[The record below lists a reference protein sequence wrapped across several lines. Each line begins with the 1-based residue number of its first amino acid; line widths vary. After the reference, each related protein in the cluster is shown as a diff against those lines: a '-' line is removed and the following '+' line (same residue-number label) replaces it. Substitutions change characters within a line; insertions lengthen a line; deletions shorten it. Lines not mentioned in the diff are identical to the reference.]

1 MKQTNIIQRLC
12 LFLLLMVSAMGA
24 WAEKSVLFNSTES
37 GKSKTV
43 TTLTKSPVTIKFDNC
58 KTSGAGNIYELV
70 KGTGLT
76 ISVTSGYRI
85 REIVLEDTEGGH
97 DYDNGGLDRIG
108 SYSDASYS
116 MAFVKNSGSQP
127 DNNNIQFRNYDA
139 PAQSFRIVGH
149 NMSNK
154 GQLKIRRITVVYVSE
169 GNIRFT
175 IPSKTIHVGEEWR
188 FAYGSITAS
197 TSGFT
202 NSEITHSV
210 GNNEIATCK
219 SINGGSTCAVQGMK
233 VGETTLNVKAGPS
246 SNATAAYASIP
257 LYVVRNDLS
266 LTPSYT
272 SKTIKAWET
281 LDIAYP
287 MNRPNDYNPT
297 LNDAGVSV
305 VSSDESVVKYDTS
318 LKKLVFGGTGY
329 DKTAD
334 VTVTFPQ
341 TDKYNEVSYTF
352 QVTVDNE
359 MHIASK
365 DDWQTF
371 ANQVKAGNTSINATM
386 TADVDLQTDVI
397 EVGKV
402 YPFTGTF
409 DGDGHT
415 LSLNWNIISKDEAAP
430 FLKTSGGATIKNL
443 HTKGKIT
450 TVALGTSG
458 LIDRVVGKTTISGC
472 ISEVDIT
479 SSYADG
485 PCGASGL
492 VFLNK
497 SKKGDMT
504 ITDCIVKGTFNG
516 TTELGSKGMS
526 GFVYN
531 HEFGYTISNSL
542 YLGSNNGGDWSDTF
556 AKDATITNCYYL
568 NPCGTAQGTQV
579 TADQLKSGEVA
590 HLLQGDRTDQFWG
603 QMLGT
608 EDEPQFTAD
617 AAKHIYKVD
626 FTYNDKVVA
635 SRYAN
640 TGKGINGT
648 MPTLQEILG
657 DSYDANHYYSGLTF
671 ADGFTASTAVTADKT
686 VAVTLTDN
694 GYFEIATADDW
705 KAFCDL
711 VNGGQITV
719 DAKLTKDIDLGSN
732 VWMIG
737 NSRNP
742 YSGTFDG
749 DGHTLSLN
757 WNISNTEA
765 APFRNTSGGTTIK
778 NLHIKGQITTNDNGT
793 SGLIARVMGKTT
805 ISRCISEVDITSSYA
820 DGTCGASG
828 LVSLNSQAGDLTITD
843 CIVKGT
849 FNATT
854 ERGCRGMGGF
864 VYDQEAV
871 CTINNSLYLGSNNGG
886 DWSKTFANATITNCY
901 YLNPCGTA
909 QGTQVTADQLKS
921 GEVAHLLQGDRTDQF
936 WGQMLGTED
945 EPQFTADA
953 AKHIYKV
960 DFTYNDKVVASR
972 YANTGKG
979 INGTMPTLQ
988 EILGDSYDANHYYSG
1003 LTFADGFT
1011 ASTAVT
1017 ADKTVAVTLT
1027 DNGYFEIA
1035 TADDWKAFCDLV
1047 NGGQITVDAKLTKDI
1062 DLGSNVWM
1070 IGNSR
1075 NPYSGTFDGDGHT
1088 LSLNWNI
1095 SNTEAA
1101 PFRNTSGGTTIK
1113 NLHIKGQIT
1122 TNDNGTSGLIAR
1134 VMGKTTISRCISEVD
1149 ITSSYAIGGCNMSG
1163 LVSLNQN
1170 KKGDLTITDCIVKG
1184 TFNGTTELGS
1194 WGMSGFVYNQEA
1206 VCTISNSLYLGSNNG
1221 GVWSRTFAQDATI
1234 TNCYYLNPCGTAQGT
1249 QVTEK
1254 QLKNGYVTK
1263 LLQADRTDACYWAQQ
1278 LGEMP
1283 SLYSEADKGKD
1294 NYVYYDTE
1302 NSKWACGCYKFSES
1316 SEQSI
1321 GIDFTATQMED
1332 DRNFPYPSSHGYT
1345 WCLPFE
1351 QPIQGFSAYTLSGCD
1366 GSTLRFKEVTG
1377 KLEAYR
1383 PYYIVLSGLTT
1394 RGGNDIEVK
1403 AFNTDALTSAI
1414 GDYCFVGTVDG
1425 MDNAEAAAA
1434 GAYILQSDGLFHKVT
1449 TGNTAAVIPPY
1460 RAYIT
1465 LSSDN
1470 QASGAKQL
1478 SISLGGET
1486 TGIRAIETTDQDGTV
1501 RYYDLQGR
1509 YIGTTLDGQPKGI
1522 YIKNG
1527 KKTLKK

>member
-58 KTSGAGNIYELV
+58 KTSGAGNIYELA

-188 FAYGSITAS
+188 FASGSITAS

-210 GNNEIATCK
+210 GNNEIASCK
-219 SINGGSTCAVQGMK
+219 SINGGSTYAVQGLK
-233 VGETTLNVKAGPS
+233 VGETTLNVKARANDNYS
-246 SNATAAYASIP
+246 SAYVSIP
-257 LYVVRNDLS
+257 IYVVRNDLNPS
-266 LTPSYT
+266 LSWT
-272 SKTIKAWET
+272 SKTMKAWET
-281 LDIAYP
+281 IYG
-287 MNRPNDYNPT
+287 PT
-297 LNDAGVSV
+297 LRDMPTDYQPTWDKCTFS
-305 VSSDESVVKYDTS
+305 SSDESVVKPTGYS
-318 LKKLVFGGTGY
+318 PQLIFGGSGY
-329 DKTAD
+329 GKTA
-334 VTVTFPQ
+334 TITITIPQ
-341 TDKYNEVSYTF
+341 TNKYNEKKLTYT
-352 QVTVDNE
+352 VTVDNE
-359 MHIASK
+359 MRIASK

-371 ANQVKAGNTSINATM
+371 ANQMEAGNTSINATM

-397 EVGKV
+397 KVGNV
-402 YPFTGTF
+402 NHPFTGTF
-409 DGDGHT
+409 DGGGHT
-415 LSLNWNIISKDEAAP
+415 LSMNWDIKYYETAP
-430 FLKTSGGATIKNL
+430 FLYTSGGATIKNL
-443 HTKGKIT
+443 HTKGQIT
-450 TVALGTSG
+450 TGANGTSG

-485 PCGASGL
+485 TCGASGL
-492 VFLNK
+492 VFVNQYQ
-497 SKKGDMT
+497 KGDLT
-504 ITDCIVKGTFNG
+504 ITDCIVKGTLNG
-516 TTELGSKGMS
+516 TTEKGSRGMS
-526 GFVYN
+526 GFVFN
-531 HEFGYTISNSL
+531 QNAVCTISNSL

-556 AKDATITNCYYL
+556 AKNATITNCYYL
-568 NPCGTAQGTQV
+568 NPCGRVQGTQV
-579 TADQLKSGEVA
+579 TADQLKSGKVA
-590 HLLQGDRTDQFWG
+590 YLLQGDRTDQFWG

-608 EDEPQFTAD
+608 EDEPQFTTD

-635 SRYAN
+635 TRYAN

-648 MPTLQEILG
+648 MPAWQEILG
-657 DSYDANHYYSGLTF
+657 DSYDAHHYYSGLAF

-694 GYFEIATADDW
+694 GNFEIATADDW
-705 KAFCDL
+705 KTFCDL

-719 DAKLTKDIDLGSN
+719 DAKLTKNIDLGGN

-737 NSRNP
+737 KNGKP

-749 DGHTLSLN
+749 DGHTLSID
-757 WNISNTEA
+757 WNVISEA
-765 APFRNTSGGTTIK
+765 APFFYTSGGATIK
-778 NLHIKGQITTNDNGT
+778 NLHTKGKITTTSKGA
-793 SGLIARVMGKTT
+793 SGLIDRVVGKTT
-805 ISRCISEVDITSSYA
+805 ICKCISEVDITSSYA
-820 DGTCGASG
+820 ISACQASG
-828 LVSLNSQAGDLTITD
+828 FVSFNKSKMGDLTITD

-854 ERGCRGMGGF
+854 EKGSTGMGGF
-864 VYDQEAV
+864 VSY
-871 CTINNSLYLGSNNGG
+871 NN
-886 DWSKTFANATITNCY
+886 
-901 YLNPCGTA
+901 
-909 QGTQVTADQLKS
+909 
-921 GEVAHLLQGDRTDQF
+921 EV
-936 WGQMLGTED
+936 
-945 EPQFTADA
+945 
-953 AKHIYKV
+953 
-960 DFTYNDKVVASR
+960 
-972 YANTGKG
+972 
-979 INGTMPTLQ
+979 
-988 EILGDSYDANHYYSG
+988 
-1003 LTFADGFT
+1003 
-1011 ASTAVT
+1011 
-1017 ADKTVAVTLT
+1017 
-1027 DNGYFEIA
+1027 
-1035 TADDWKAFCDLV
+1035 
-1047 NGGQITVDAKLTKDI
+1047 
-1062 DLGSNVWM
+1062 
-1070 IGNSR
+1070 
-1075 NPYSGTFDGDGHT
+1075 
-1088 LSLNWNI
+1088 
-1095 SNTEAA
+1095 
-1101 PFRNTSGGTTIK
+1101 
-1113 NLHIKGQIT
+1113 
-1122 TNDNGTSGLIAR
+1122 
-1134 VMGKTTISRCISEVD
+1134 
-1149 ITSSYAIGGCNMSG
+1149 
-1163 LVSLNQN
+1163 
-1170 KKGDLTITDCIVKG
+1170 
-1184 TFNGTTELGS
+1184 
-1194 WGMSGFVYNQEA
+1194 

-1221 GVWSRTFAQDATI
+1221 GIWSYTFANNATI
-1234 TNCYYLNPCGTAQGT
+1234 NNCYYLNPCGKAQGT

-1283 SLYSEADKGKD
+1283 SLFNGNTWAV
-1294 NYVYYDTE
+1294 NRIYYDTVDQRWECNELNTSDYLSVGMDFYALRTHFYRNITANKPYTVTLPCEWSNSTDKVYVLSSVNKAKGMASFSQVE
-1302 NSKWACGCYKFSES
+1302 NNVNGEFHSF
-1316 SEQSI
+1316 
-1321 GIDFTATQMED
+1321 
-1332 DRNFPYPSSHGYT
+1332 
-1345 WCLPFE
+1345 
-1351 QPIQGFSAYTLSGCD
+1351 
-1366 GSTLRFKEVTG
+1366 
-1377 KLEAYR
+1377 EAYK
-1383 PYYIVLSGLTT
+1383 PYLVVPTNNLSYIGGSIECLVYAEPDTPVAEDVNGVQWCATYEGLT
-1394 RGGNDIEVK
+1394 
-1403 AFNTDALTSAI
+1403 
-1414 GDYCFVGTVDG
+1414 
-1425 MDNAEAAAA
+1425 NAEAVAA

-1509 YIGTTLDGQPKGI
+1509 YIGNTLDGQPKGI

-1527 KKTLKK
+1527 KKFINQ

>member
-43 TTLTKSPVTIKFDNC
+43 TTLTKSPVTITFDNC
-58 KTSGAGNIYELV
+58 KTSGAGNIYELA

-76 ISVTSGYRI
+76 ISVTSGFRI

-154 GQLKIRRITVVYVSE
+154 GQLKIRRITVVYVKE
-169 GNIRFT
+169 GNIGFS
-175 IPSKTIHVGEEWR
+175 IPSKTIHVDEEWS
-188 FAYGSITAS
+188 FTYGTITTS

-219 SINGGSTCAVQGMK
+219 SINGGPTYALKGLK
-233 VGETTLNVKAGPS
+233 VGETTLNAKARANDNYS
-246 SNATAAYASIP
+246 SAYASIP
-257 LYVVRNDLS
+257 IYVVRNDLNPS
-266 LTPSYT
+266 LSWT
-272 SKTIKAWET
+272 SKTMKAWET
-281 LDIAYP
+281 IYG
-287 MNRPNDYNPT
+287 PT
-297 LNDAGVSV
+297 LRDMPTDYQPTWDQCTFS
-305 VSSDESVVKYDTS
+305 SSDESVVKPTGYS
-318 LKKLVFGGTGY
+318 PELIFGGSGY
-329 DKTAD
+329 GKTS
-334 VTVTFPQ
+334 TITITIPQ
-341 TDKYNEVSYTF
+341 TNKYNEKKLTYT
-352 QVTVDNE
+352 VTVDNE
-359 MHIASK
+359 MRIASK

-371 ANQVKAGNTSINATM
+371 ANQMEAGNTSINATM

-397 EVGKV
+397 KVGNANH
-402 YPFTGTF
+402 PFTGTF
-409 DGDGHT
+409 DGGGHT
-415 LSLNWNIISKDEAAP
+415 LSLNWDIKYYETAP
-430 FLKTSGGATIKNL
+430 FLYTSGGATIKNL
-443 HTKGKIT
+443 HTKGQIT
-450 TVALGTSG
+450 TGANGTSG
-458 LIDRVVGKTTISGC
+458 LIDRVVGKTTIFRC

-479 SSYADG
+479 SSYANG
-485 PCGASGL
+485 TCGASGL
-492 VFLNK
+492 VFVN
-497 SKKGDMT
+497 KGDLT

-516 TTELGSKGMS
+516 TTERGRRGMS
-526 GFVYN
+526 GFVFN
-531 HEFGYTISNSL
+531 QEAVCTISNSL

-568 NPCGTAQGTQV
+568 NPCGRVQGTQV

-590 HLLQGDRTDQFWG
+590 YLLQGDRTDQFWG

-648 MPTLQEILG
+648 LPTAQDILG
-657 DSYDANHYYSGLTF
+657 SSYDAHHYYSGLAF

-694 GYFEIATADDW
+694 EYFEIATADDW

-719 DAKLTKDIDLGSN
+719 DAKLTKNIDLGSN

-737 NSRNP
+737 KNRNP

-757 WNISNTEA
+757 WNISNDEA
-765 APFRNTSGGTTIK
+765 APFRYTSGGAIIK
-778 NLHIKGQITTNDNGT
+778 NLHTKGQITTDHQGT
-793 SGLIARVMGKTT
+793 TGLIDRVVGKTT

-820 DGTCGASG
+820 KGA
-828 LVSLNSQAGDLTITD
+828 
-843 CIVKGT
+843 
-849 FNATT
+849 
-854 ERGCRGMGGF
+854 
-864 VYDQEAV
+864 
-871 CTINNSLYLGSNNGG
+871 
-886 DWSKTFANATITNCY
+886 
-901 YLNPCGTA
+901 
-909 QGTQVTADQLKS
+909 
-921 GEVAHLLQGDRTDQF
+921 
-936 WGQMLGTED
+936 
-945 EPQFTADA
+945 
-953 AKHIYKV
+953 
-960 DFTYNDKVVASR
+960 
-972 YANTGKG
+972 
-979 INGTMPTLQ
+979 
-988 EILGDSYDANHYYSG
+988 
-1003 LTFADGFT
+1003 
-1011 ASTAVT
+1011 
-1017 ADKTVAVTLT
+1017 
-1027 DNGYFEIA
+1027 
-1035 TADDWKAFCDLV
+1035 CDV
-1047 NGGQITVDAKLTKDI
+1047 
-1062 DLGSNVWM
+1062 
-1070 IGNSR
+1070 
-1075 NPYSGTFDGDGHT
+1075 
-1088 LSLNWNI
+1088 
-1095 SNTEAA
+1095 
-1101 PFRNTSGGTTIK
+1101 
-1113 NLHIKGQIT
+1113 
-1122 TNDNGTSGLIAR
+1122 
-1134 VMGKTTISRCISEVD
+1134 
-1149 ITSSYAIGGCNMSG
+1149 SG
-1163 LVSLNQN
+1163 LVSLNQD
-1170 KKGDLTITDCIVKG
+1170 KKGNLTITDCIVKG
-1184 TFNGTTELGS
+1184 TFNGTTELGRR
-1194 WGMSGFVYNQEA
+1194 GMSGFVFNQEA

-1221 GVWSRTFAQDATI
+1221 GDWSKTFAQDATI
-1234 TNCYYLNPCGTAQGT
+1234 TNCYYLNPCGKAQGT

-1283 SLYSEADKGKD
+1283 SLFNGNTWAV
-1294 NYVYYDTE
+1294 NRIYYDTIDQRWECSELNTSDYLSVGMDFYALRTHFYRIITANKPYTVTLPCEWSNSTDKVYVLSSVNKAKGMASFSQVE
-1302 NSKWACGCYKFSES
+1302 NNVNGEFHSF
-1316 SEQSI
+1316 
-1321 GIDFTATQMED
+1321 
-1332 DRNFPYPSSHGYT
+1332 
-1345 WCLPFE
+1345 
-1351 QPIQGFSAYTLSGCD
+1351 
-1366 GSTLRFKEVTG
+1366 
-1377 KLEAYR
+1377 EAYK
-1383 PYYIVLSGLTT
+1383 PYLVVPTNNLSYIGGSIERLVYAEPDTPVAEDVNGVQWCATYEGLT
-1394 RGGNDIEVK
+1394 
-1403 AFNTDALTSAI
+1403 
-1414 GDYCFVGTVDG
+1414 
-1425 MDNAEAAAA
+1425 NAEAAAA

-1449 TGNTAAVIPPY
+1449 TDNTAAVIPPY

-1465 LSSDN
+1465 LSSEN

-1509 YIGTTLDGQPKGI
+1509 YIGNTLDGQPKGI

-1527 KKTLKK
+1527 KKVINQ

>member
-12 LFLLLMVSAMGA
+12 LFMLLMVSAMGA

-43 TTLTKSPVTIKFDNC
+43 TTLTKSPVTITFDDC
-58 KTSGAGNIYELV
+58 KTSGAGNIYELA

-188 FAYGSITAS
+188 FACGSITAS
-197 TSGFT
+197 TSGST
-202 NSEITHSV
+202 SDQQTHSV
-210 GNNEIATCK
+210 GNNKIASCK
-219 SINGGSTCAVQGMK
+219 SINGGSTCAVQGLK
-233 VGETTLNVKAGPS
+233 VGETTLNVKADAT
-246 SNATAAYASIP
+246 SNVSAAYASIP

-287 MNRPNDYNPT
+287 MNRPDDYNPT

-305 VSSDESVVKYDTS
+305 VSSDGSVVKYDTS
-318 LKKLVFGGTGY
+318 LQKLVFGGTGY
-329 DKTAD
+329 GKTAD

-359 MHIASK
+359 MRIASK

-371 ANQVKAGNTSINATM
+371 ANQMEAGNTSINATM

-397 EVGKV
+397 KVGKADH
-402 YPFTGTF
+402 PFTGTF
-409 DGDGHT
+409 DGGGHT
-415 LSLNWNIISKDEAAP
+415 LSLNWNIKYYETAP
-430 FLKTSGGATIKNL
+430 FLYTSGGATIKNL
-443 HTKGKIT
+443 HTKGQIT
-450 TVALGTSG
+450 TGANGTSG
-458 LIDRVVGKTTISGC
+458 LIDRVVGKTTISRC

-479 SSYADG
+479 SSYANG
-485 PCGASGL
+485 TCGASGL
-492 VFLNK
+492 VFVN
-497 SKKGDMT
+497 KGDLT
-504 ITDCIVKGTFNG
+504 ITDCIVKGTFNA
-516 TTELGSKGMS
+516 TTERGSRGMS
-526 GFVYN
+526 GFVFN
-531 HEFGYTISNSL
+531 QEAVCTISNSL

-556 AKDATITNCYYL
+556 AQDATITNCYYL
-568 NPCGTAQGTQV
+568 NPCGRTQGTQV
-579 TADQLKSGEVA
+579 TEDQLKSGEVA
-590 HLLQGDRTDQFWG
+590 YLLQGDRTDQFWG

-608 EDEPQFTAD
+608 EDEPQLTAD

-635 SRYAN
+635 TRYAN

-657 DSYDANHYYSGLTF
+657 DSYDANHYYSGLAF

-694 GYFEIATADDW
+694 GYFEIARADDW

-711 VNGGQITV
+711 VNGGQN
-719 DAKLTKDIDLGSN
+719 ALNGKLTKNIDLGSN

-737 NSRNP
+737 KNGNP

-757 WNISNTEA
+757 WNISKAEA
-765 APFRNTSGGTTIK
+765 APFHNTSGGATIK

-793 SGLIARVMGKTT
+793 SGLIGRVMGKTT
-805 ISRCISEVDITSSYA
+805 ISGCISEVDITSSYA
-820 DGTCGASG
+820 DGACGASG
-828 LVSLNSQAGDLTITD
+828 LVSLNQHQTGDLTITD

-864 VYDQEAV
+864 VYNQEAV
-871 CTINNSLYLGSNNGG
+871 CTISNSLYLGSNNGG
-886 DWSKTFANATITNCY
+886 SWSKTFAQDATITNCY
-901 YLNPCGTA
+901 YLNPCGEA
-909 QGTQVTADQLKS
+909 QGTQVTEDQLKS

-945 EPQFTADA
+945 EPQPTADA

-960 DFTYNDKVVASR
+960 DFTYNDKVVAMR

-979 INGTMPTLQ
+979 INGTMPAWQ
-988 EILGDSYDANHYYSG
+988 DILGDSFDAHHYYT
-1003 LTFADGFT
+1003 LAFADGFT

-1017 ADKTVAVTLT
+1017 ADKTVAVTLI
-1027 DNGYFEIA
+1027 DNEYFEIA

-1047 NGGQITVDAKLTKDI
+1047 NGGQNALNGKLTKNI
-1062 DLGSNVWM
+1062 DLGSNVWT
-1070 IGNSR
+1070 IGKYD

-1095 SNTEAA
+1095 SNDEAA
-1101 PFRNTSGGTTIK
+1101 PFLYTSGGATIK
-1113 NLHIKGQIT
+1113 NLHTKGQIT
-1122 TNDNGTSGLIAR
+1122 TDYHGTTGLIER
-1134 VMGKTTISRCISEVD
+1134 VVGKTTISRCISEVD
-1149 ITSSYAIGGCNMSG
+1149 ITSSYAIGACNVSG

-1184 TFNGTTELGS
+1184 TFNATTDLGS
-1194 WGMSGFVYNQEA
+1194 RGMSGFVYNQEA

-1234 TNCYYLNPCGTAQGT
+1234 NNCYYLNPCGTAQGT

-1294 NYVYYDTE
+1294 NYVYYDAE

-1316 SEQSI
+1316 SVQSI

-1351 QPIQGFSAYTLSGCD
+1351 LPIQGFSAYTLSGCD

-1425 MDNAEAAAA
+1425 MDNAEATAA

-1449 TGNTAAVIPPY
+1449 TDNTAAVIPPY

-1470 QASGAKQL
+1470 QASGAKTL

-1527 KKTLKK
+1527 KKFINQ

>member
-219 SINGGSTCAVQGMK
+219 SINGGPTYALKGLK
-233 VGETTLNVKAGPS
+233 VGETTLNAKARANDNYS
-246 SNATAAYASIP
+246 SAYASIP
-257 LYVVRNDLS
+257 IYVVRNDLNPS
-266 LTPSYT
+266 LSWT
-272 SKTIKAWET
+272 SKTMKAWET
-281 LDIAYP
+281 IYG
-287 MNRPNDYNPT
+287 PT
-297 LNDAGVSV
+297 LRDMPTDYQPTWDQCTFS
-305 VSSDESVVKYDTS
+305 SSDESVVKPTGYS
-318 LKKLVFGGTGY
+318 PELIFGGSGY
-329 DKTAD
+329 GKTA
-334 VTVTFPQ
+334 TITITIPQ
-341 TDKYNEVSYTF
+341 TNKYNEKKLTYT
-352 QVTVDNE
+352 VTVDNE
-359 MHIASK
+359 MRIASK
-365 DDWQTF
+365 DDWQML
-371 ANQVKAGNTSINATM
+371 ANQVDAGNTSINATM

-397 EVGKV
+397 KVGKV
-402 YPFTGTF
+402 HPFTGTF

-415 LSLNWNIISKDEAAP
+415 LSLNWNISKAEAAP
-430 FLKTSGGATIKNL
+430 FLNTSGGATIKNL
-443 HTKGKIT
+443 HTKGQIT
-450 TVALGTSG
+450 IGFYRTSG
-458 LIDRVVGKTTISGC
+458 LIARVVGKTTIFRC

-485 PCGASGL
+485 ACGASGL
-492 VFLNK
+492 VSVNQPQT
-497 SKKGDMT
+497 GDLT

-531 HEFGYTISNSL
+531 QGAVCTISNSL

-556 AKDATITNCYYL
+556 TKNATITNCYYL
-568 NPCGTAQGTQV
+568 NPCGRTQGTQV

-590 HLLQGDRTDQFWG
+590 YLLQGDRTDQFWG

-608 EDEPQFTAD
+608 EDEPQLTTD

-640 TGKGINGT
+640 TGKT
-648 MPTLQEILG
+648 VTLPTLQDILG
-657 DSYDANHYYSGLTF
+657 DSYDAHHYYSGPAF

-694 GYFEIATADDW
+694 GNFEIATADDW
-705 KAFCDL
+705 KTFCDL

-719 DAKLTKDIDLGSN
+719 DAKLTKNIDLGGN

-737 NSRNP
+737 KNGKP

-749 DGHTLSLN
+749 DGHTLSID
-757 WNISNTEA
+757 WNVISEA
-765 APFRNTSGGTTIK
+765 APFFYTSGGATIK
-778 NLHIKGQITTNDNGT
+778 NLHTKGKITTTSKGA
-793 SGLIARVMGKTT
+793 SGLIDRVVGKTT
-805 ISRCISEVDITSSYA
+805 ICKCISEVDITSSYA
-820 DGTCGASG
+820 ISACQASG
-828 LVSLNSQAGDLTITD
+828 FVSFNKSKMGDLTITD

-854 ERGCRGMGGF
+854 EKGSTGMGGF
-864 VYDQEAV
+864 VSY
-871 CTINNSLYLGSNNGG
+871 NN
-886 DWSKTFANATITNCY
+886 
-901 YLNPCGTA
+901 
-909 QGTQVTADQLKS
+909 
-921 GEVAHLLQGDRTDQF
+921 EV
-936 WGQMLGTED
+936 
-945 EPQFTADA
+945 
-953 AKHIYKV
+953 
-960 DFTYNDKVVASR
+960 
-972 YANTGKG
+972 
-979 INGTMPTLQ
+979 
-988 EILGDSYDANHYYSG
+988 
-1003 LTFADGFT
+1003 
-1011 ASTAVT
+1011 
-1017 ADKTVAVTLT
+1017 
-1027 DNGYFEIA
+1027 
-1035 TADDWKAFCDLV
+1035 
-1047 NGGQITVDAKLTKDI
+1047 
-1062 DLGSNVWM
+1062 
-1070 IGNSR
+1070 
-1075 NPYSGTFDGDGHT
+1075 
-1088 LSLNWNI
+1088 
-1095 SNTEAA
+1095 
-1101 PFRNTSGGTTIK
+1101 
-1113 NLHIKGQIT
+1113 
-1122 TNDNGTSGLIAR
+1122 
-1134 VMGKTTISRCISEVD
+1134 
-1149 ITSSYAIGGCNMSG
+1149 
-1163 LVSLNQN
+1163 
-1170 KKGDLTITDCIVKG
+1170 
-1184 TFNGTTELGS
+1184 
-1194 WGMSGFVYNQEA
+1194 

-1221 GVWSRTFAQDATI
+1221 GIWSYTFANNATI
-1234 TNCYYLNPCGTAQGT
+1234 NNCYYLNPCGKAQGT

-1449 TGNTAAVIPPY
+1449 KDNTAAVIPPY
-1460 RAYIT
+1460 RAYIM
-1465 LSSDN
+1465 SSDN

>member
-43 TTLTKSPVTIKFDNC
+43 TTLTKSPVTITFDNC
-58 KTSGAGNIYELV
+58 KTSGAGNIYELA

-169 GNIRFT
+169 GNIRFS

-188 FAYGSITAS
+188 FEYGSITAS

-219 SINGGSTCAVQGMK
+219 SINGGSTCAVQGLK
-233 VGETTLNVKAGPS
+233 VGETTLNAKARANDNYS
-246 SNATAAYASIP
+246 SAYASIP
-257 LYVVRNDLS
+257 IYVVRNDLNPS
-266 LTPSYT
+266 LSWT
-272 SKTIKAWET
+272 SKTMKAWET
-281 LDIAYP
+281 IYG
-287 MNRPNDYNPT
+287 PT
-297 LNDAGVSV
+297 LRDMPTDYQPTWDQCTFS
-305 VSSDESVVKYDTS
+305 SSDESVVKPTGYS
-318 LKKLVFGGTGY
+318 PELIFGGSGY
-329 DKTAD
+329 GKTA
-334 VTVTFPQ
+334 TITITIPQ
-341 TDKYNEVSYTF
+341 TNKYNEKKLTYT
-352 QVTVDNE
+352 VTVDNE
-359 MHIASK
+359 MRIASK
-365 DDWQTF
+365 DDWQAF
-371 ANQVKAGNTSINATM
+371 ANQMEAGNTSINATM

-397 EVGKV
+397 KVGNV
-402 YPFTGTF
+402 NHPFTGTF
-409 DGDGHT
+409 DGGGHT
-415 LSLNWNIISKDEAAP
+415 LSMNWDIKYYETAP
-430 FLKTSGGATIKNL
+430 FLFTSGGATIKNL
-443 HTKGKIT
+443 HTKGQIT
-450 TVALGTSG
+450 TGANGTSG
-458 LIDRVVGKTTISGC
+458 LIARVVGKTTIFRC

-479 SSYADG
+479 SSYANG
-485 PCGASGL
+485 TCGASGL
-492 VFLNK
+492 VFVN
-497 SKKGDMT
+497 KGDLT

-516 TTELGSKGMS
+516 TTEKGSRGMS
-526 GFVYN
+526 GFVFN
-531 HEFGYTISNSL
+531 QEGVCTISNSL
-542 YLGSNNGGDWSDTF
+542 YLGSNNGGEWSDTF

-568 NPCGTAQGTQV
+568 NPCGRVQGTQV
-579 TADQLKSGEVA
+579 TANQLKSGEVS

-640 TGKGINGT
+640 TGKT
-648 MPTLQEILG
+648 VTLPTLQDILG
-657 DSYDANHYYSGLTF
+657 DSYDAHHYYSGPAF

-694 GYFEIATADDW
+694 EYFEIATADDW

-719 DAKLTKDIDLGSN
+719 DAKLTKNIDLGSN

-737 NSRNP
+737 KNRNP

-757 WNISNTEA
+757 WNISNDEA
-765 APFRNTSGGTTIK
+765 APFRYTSGGAIIK
-778 NLHIKGQITTNDNGT
+778 NLHTKGQITTDHQGT
-793 SGLIARVMGKTT
+793 TGLIDRVVGKTT

-820 DGTCGASG
+820 KGA
-828 LVSLNSQAGDLTITD
+828 
-843 CIVKGT
+843 
-849 FNATT
+849 
-854 ERGCRGMGGF
+854 
-864 VYDQEAV
+864 
-871 CTINNSLYLGSNNGG
+871 
-886 DWSKTFANATITNCY
+886 
-901 YLNPCGTA
+901 
-909 QGTQVTADQLKS
+909 
-921 GEVAHLLQGDRTDQF
+921 
-936 WGQMLGTED
+936 
-945 EPQFTADA
+945 
-953 AKHIYKV
+953 
-960 DFTYNDKVVASR
+960 
-972 YANTGKG
+972 
-979 INGTMPTLQ
+979 
-988 EILGDSYDANHYYSG
+988 
-1003 LTFADGFT
+1003 
-1011 ASTAVT
+1011 
-1017 ADKTVAVTLT
+1017 
-1027 DNGYFEIA
+1027 
-1035 TADDWKAFCDLV
+1035 CDV
-1047 NGGQITVDAKLTKDI
+1047 
-1062 DLGSNVWM
+1062 
-1070 IGNSR
+1070 
-1075 NPYSGTFDGDGHT
+1075 
-1088 LSLNWNI
+1088 
-1095 SNTEAA
+1095 
-1101 PFRNTSGGTTIK
+1101 
-1113 NLHIKGQIT
+1113 
-1122 TNDNGTSGLIAR
+1122 
-1134 VMGKTTISRCISEVD
+1134 
-1149 ITSSYAIGGCNMSG
+1149 SG
-1163 LVSLNQN
+1163 LVSLNQD
-1170 KKGDLTITDCIVKG
+1170 KKGNLTITDCIVKG
-1184 TFNGTTELGS
+1184 TFNGTTEEGRR
-1194 WGMSGFVYNQEA
+1194 GMGGFVFNQEA

-1221 GVWSRTFAQDATI
+1221 GDWSKTFAQDATI
-1234 TNCYYLNPCGTAQGT
+1234 TNCYYLNPCGRAQGT

-1283 SLYSEADKGKD
+1283 SLFNENTWAV
-1294 NYVYYDTE
+1294 NRIYYDTVDQHWECNELNISDYLSVGMDFYALRTRFNRTITANKPYTVTLPCEWSNSTDKVYVLSSVNKEKGMASFSQVE
-1302 NSKWACGCYKFSES
+1302 NNVNGEFHYF
-1316 SEQSI
+1316 
-1321 GIDFTATQMED
+1321 
-1332 DRNFPYPSSHGYT
+1332 
-1345 WCLPFE
+1345 
-1351 QPIQGFSAYTLSGCD
+1351 
-1366 GSTLRFKEVTG
+1366 
-1377 KLEAYR
+1377 EAYK
-1383 PYYIVLSGLTT
+1383 PYLVVPTNNQSFIGGSNKCLVYAEPDTPVAEDVNGVQWCATYEGLT
-1394 RGGNDIEVK
+1394 
-1403 AFNTDALTSAI
+1403 
-1414 GDYCFVGTVDG
+1414 
-1425 MDNAEAAAA
+1425 NAEAAAA

-1449 TGNTAAVIPPY
+1449 TDNTAAVIPPY

-1470 QASGAKQL
+1470 QASGAKTL

-1509 YIGTTLDGQPKGI
+1509 YIGNTLDGQPKGI

-1527 KKTLKK
+1527 KKVINQ

>member
-43 TTLTKSPVTIKFDNC
+43 TTLTKSPVTITFDNC
-58 KTSGAGNIYELV
+58 KTSGAGNIYELA

-197 TSGFT
+197 TSG
-202 NSEITHSV
+202 SASDQQTHYV
-210 GNNEIATCK
+210 GNNKIASCK
-219 SINGGSTCAVQGMK
+219 SINGGSTCAVQGLK
-233 VGETTLNVKAGPS
+233 VGETTLNVKADAT
-246 SNATAAYASIP
+246 SNVSAAYASIP

-287 MNRPNDYNPT
+287 MNRPDDYNPT

-305 VSSDESVVKYDTS
+305 VSSDESVVKYDNS
-318 LKKLVFGGTGY
+318 LQKLVFGGTGY
-329 DKTAD
+329 GKTAD

-359 MHIASK
+359 MRIASK
-365 DDWQTF
+365 DDWQML
-371 ANQVKAGNTSINATM
+371 ANQVDAGNTSINATM

-397 EVGKV
+397 KVGKADH
-402 YPFTGTF
+402 PFTGTF
-409 DGDGHT
+409 DGGGHT
-415 LSLNWNIISKDEAAP
+415 LSLNWNIKYYETAP
-430 FLKTSGGATIKNL
+430 FLYTSGGATIKNL
-443 HTKGKIT
+443 HTKGQIT
-450 TVALGTSG
+450 TGANGTSG

-485 PCGASGL
+485 ACGSSGL
-492 VFLNK
+492 VSVNQPQT
-497 SKKGDMT
+497 GDLT
-504 ITDCIVKGTFNG
+504 ITDCIVKGTFNA
-516 TTELGSKGMS
+516 TTERGSRGMS
-526 GFVYN
+526 GFVFN
-531 HEFGYTISNSL
+531 QEAVCTISNSL

-568 NPCGTAQGTQV
+568 NPCGRVQGTQV
-579 TADQLKSGEVA
+579 TTDQLKSGEVA

-608 EDEPQFTAD
+608 EDEPQLTAD

-635 SRYAN
+635 MRYAN

-648 MPTLQEILG
+648 MPAWQDILG
-657 DSYDANHYYSGLTF
+657 DSFDAHHYYALAF

-686 VAVTLTDN
+686 VAVTLIDN
-694 GYFEIATADDW
+694 EYFEIATADDW
-705 KAFCDL
+705 KAFCDI
-711 VNGGQITV
+711 VNGGQN
-719 DAKLTKDIDLGSN
+719 ALNGKLTKNIDLGSN

-737 NSRNP
+737 KYDNP

-757 WNISNTEA
+757 WNISNDEA
-765 APFRNTSGGTTIK
+765 APFLYTSGGATIK
-778 NLHIKGQITTNDNGT
+778 NLHTKGQITTGANGT
-793 SGLIARVMGKTT
+793 SGLIDRVVGKTT
-805 ISRCISEVDITSSYA
+805 ISGCISEVDITSSYA
-820 DGTCGASG
+820 DGACGSSG
-828 LVSLNSQAGDLTITD
+828 LVSVNQPQTGDLTITD

-854 ERGCRGMGGF
+854 ERG
-864 VYDQEAV
+864 
-871 CTINNSLYLGSNNGG
+871 
-886 DWSKTFANATITNCY
+886 
-901 YLNPCGTA
+901 
-909 QGTQVTADQLKS
+909 
-921 GEVAHLLQGDRTDQF
+921 
-936 WGQMLGTED
+936 
-945 EPQFTADA
+945 
-953 AKHIYKV
+953 
-960 DFTYNDKVVASR
+960 SR
-972 YANTGKG
+972 
-979 INGTMPTLQ
+979 
-988 EILGDSYDANHYYSG
+988 
-1003 LTFADGFT
+1003 
-1011 ASTAVT
+1011 
-1017 ADKTVAVTLT
+1017 
-1027 DNGYFEIA
+1027 
-1035 TADDWKAFCDLV
+1035 
-1047 NGGQITVDAKLTKDI
+1047 
-1062 DLGSNVWM
+1062 
-1070 IGNSR
+1070 
-1075 NPYSGTFDGDGHT
+1075 
-1088 LSLNWNI
+1088 
-1095 SNTEAA
+1095 
-1101 PFRNTSGGTTIK
+1101 
-1113 NLHIKGQIT
+1113 
-1122 TNDNGTSGLIAR
+1122 
-1134 VMGKTTISRCISEVD
+1134 
-1149 ITSSYAIGGCNMSG
+1149 
-1163 LVSLNQN
+1163 
-1170 KKGDLTITDCIVKG
+1170 
-1184 TFNGTTELGS
+1184 
-1194 WGMSGFVYNQEA
+1194 GMSGFVFNQEA

-1234 TNCYYLNPCGTAQGT
+1234 NNCYYLNPCGTAQGT

-1294 NYVYYDTE
+1294 NYVYYDAE

-1332 DRNFPYPSSHGYT
+1332 DRNFLYPSSHGYT

-1351 QPIQGFSAYTLSGCD
+1351 LPIQGFSAYTLSGCD

-1414 GDYCFVGTVDG
+1414 GDYCFVGTIDG
-1425 MDNAEAAAA
+1425 MDNAEAVAA

-1449 TGNTAAVIPPY
+1449 TDNTAAVIPPY

-1470 QASGAKQL
+1470 QASGAKLL

-1527 KKTLKK
+1527 KKFINQ

>member
-43 TTLTKSPVTIKFDNC
+43 TTLTKSPVTITFDNC

-219 SINGGSTCAVQGMK
+219 SINGGSTCAVQGLK
-233 VGETTLNVKAGPS
+233 VGETKLNVKAGTN

-272 SKTIKAWET
+272 SKTMKAWET

-318 LKKLVFGGTGY
+318 LQKLVFGGTGY
-329 DKTAD
+329 GKTAD

-341 TDKYNEVSYTF
+341 TEKYNEVSYTF

-359 MHIASK
+359 MRIASK
-365 DDWQTF
+365 DDWQAF
-371 ANQVKAGNTSINATM
+371 ANQMEAGNTSINATM

-397 EVGKV
+397 KVGNV
-402 YPFTGTF
+402 YHPFTGTF

-415 LSLNWNIISKDEAAP
+415 LSLNWNISNDEAAP
-430 FLKTSGGATIKNL
+430 FLYTSGGATIKNL
-443 HTKGKIT
+443 HTKGQIT
-450 TVALGTSG
+450 TDYSRTSG
-458 LIDRVVGKTTISGC
+458 LIARVVGKTTISRC

-479 SSYADG
+479 SSYAISA
-485 PCGASGL
+485 CQASGL
-492 VFLNK
+492 VSLNLLR
-497 SKKGDMT
+497 KGDLT

-516 TTELGSKGMS
+516 TTEKGRKGMG

-531 HEFGYTISNSL
+531 QNAVCTISNSL
-542 YLGSNNGGDWSDTF
+542 YLGSNNGGDGSDTF
-556 AKDATITNCYYL
+556 AKNATITNCYYL

-590 HLLQGDRTDQFWG
+590 YLLQGDRTDQFWG

-640 TGKGINGT
+640 TGKT
-648 MPTLQEILG
+648 VTLPTLQDILG
-657 DSYDANHYYSGLTF
+657 DSYNAHHYYSGLAF
-671 ADGFTASTAVTADKT
+671 ADGFTASTRVTADKT
-686 VAVTLTDN
+686 VAVAATLTDKE
-694 GYFEIATADDW
+694 YFEIATADDW

-719 DAKLTKDIDLGSN
+719 DAKLTKNIDLGSN

-737 NSRNP
+737 KNGKP

-749 DGHTLSLN
+749 DGHTLSID
-757 WNISNTEA
+757 WNVISEA
-765 APFRNTSGGTTIK
+765 APFFYTSGGATIK
-778 NLHIKGQITTNDNGT
+778 NLHTKGKITTT
-793 SGLIARVMGKTT
+793 SK
-805 ISRCISEVDITSSYA
+805 
-820 DGTCGASG
+820 GASG
-828 LVSLNSQAGDLTITD
+828 LI
-843 CIVKGT
+843 
-849 FNATT
+849 
-854 ERGCRGMGGF
+854 
-864 VYDQEAV
+864 
-871 CTINNSLYLGSNNGG
+871 
-886 DWSKTFANATITNCY
+886 
-901 YLNPCGTA
+901 
-909 QGTQVTADQLKS
+909 
-921 GEVAHLLQGDRTDQF
+921 DR
-936 WGQMLGTED
+936 
-945 EPQFTADA
+945 
-953 AKHIYKV
+953 
-960 DFTYNDKVVASR
+960 VV
-972 YANTGKG
+972 
-979 INGTMPTLQ
+979 
-988 EILGDSYDANHYYSG
+988 
-1003 LTFADGFT
+1003 
-1011 ASTAVT
+1011 
-1017 ADKTVAVTLT
+1017 
-1027 DNGYFEIA
+1027 
-1035 TADDWKAFCDLV
+1035 
-1047 NGGQITVDAKLTKDI
+1047 
-1062 DLGSNVWM
+1062 
-1070 IGNSR
+1070 
-1075 NPYSGTFDGDGHT
+1075 
-1088 LSLNWNI
+1088 
-1095 SNTEAA
+1095 
-1101 PFRNTSGGTTIK
+1101 
-1113 NLHIKGQIT
+1113 
-1122 TNDNGTSGLIAR
+1122 
-1134 VMGKTTISRCISEVD
+1134 GKTTISRCISEVD
-1149 ITSSYAIGGCNMSG
+1149 ITSSYAISACQASG
-1163 LVSLNQN
+1163 LVSFN
-1170 KKGDLTITDCIVKG
+1170 KSKMGDLTITDCIVKG
-1184 TFNGTTELGS
+1184 TFNATTEKGS
-1194 WGMSGFVYNQEA
+1194 TGMGGFVSYNNEV

-1221 GVWSRTFAQDATI
+1221 GDWSYTFAYNATI
-1234 TNCYYLNPCGTAQGT
+1234 NNCYYLNPCGKAQGT

-1283 SLYSEADKGKD
+1283 SLFNGNTWAV
-1294 NYVYYDTE
+1294 NRIYYDTVDQRWE
-1302 NSKWACGCYKFSES
+1302 CNELNTSGYLSVGMDFYALRTRFNRTITANKPYTVTLPCEWSNSKDKVYVLSSVNKEKGMASFSQVENNVNG
-1316 SEQSI
+1316 E
-1321 GIDFTATQMED
+1321 FHY
-1332 DRNFPYPSSHGYT
+1332 F
-1345 WCLPFE
+1345 
-1351 QPIQGFSAYTLSGCD
+1351 
-1366 GSTLRFKEVTG
+1366 
-1377 KLEAYR
+1377 EAYK
-1383 PYYIVLSGLTT
+1383 PYLVVPTNKQSFIGSSNKCLVYAEPDTPVAEDVNGVQWCATYEGLT
-1394 RGGNDIEVK
+1394 
-1403 AFNTDALTSAI
+1403 
-1414 GDYCFVGTVDG
+1414 
-1425 MDNAEAAAA
+1425 NAEAAAA

-1449 TGNTAAVIPPY
+1449 TDNTAAVIPPY

-1465 LSSDN
+1465 LSSEN

-1509 YIGTTLDGQPKGI
+1509 YIGNTLDGQPKGI

-1527 KKTLKK
+1527 KKVINQ